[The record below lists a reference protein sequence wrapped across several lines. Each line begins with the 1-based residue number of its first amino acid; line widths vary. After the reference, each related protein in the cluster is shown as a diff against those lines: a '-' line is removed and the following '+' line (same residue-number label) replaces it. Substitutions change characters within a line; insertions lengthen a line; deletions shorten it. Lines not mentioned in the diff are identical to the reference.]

1 MMELQTIYIAGEA
14 VQIGTR
20 WEVCPRCNGEG
31 HHGNPAFDGASVS
44 DFDEE
49 FLDGYF
55 SGDYDVKCSD
65 CSGRTTVKVDDLSSL
80 TPEQAQNYAEQKHQ
94 EAYDRHTAYLNYRAE
109 MGLGC

>member
-1 MMELQTIYIAGEA
+1 MKTIYINDEA
-14 VQIGTR
+14 VQISSR

-31 HHGNPAFDGASVS
+31 SHGNPAFDGASIS

-55 SGDYDVKCSD
+55 SGDHDVSCSD

-80 TPEQAQNYAEQKHQ
+80 TPEQFENYAIERRQ
-94 EAYDRHTAYLNYRAE
+94 EAEDRHADYITYRAE

>member
-1 MMELQTIYIAGEA
+1 MKTIFIDDEA

-31 HHGNPAFDGASVS
+31 HHGNPAFDGASIS

-55 SGDYDVKCSD
+55 SGDYDVSCAE
-65 CSGRTTVKVDDLSSL
+65 CGGRTTVQVDDLSSL
-80 TPEQAQNYAEQKHQ
+80 TPEQFENYELERRQ
-94 EAYDRHTAYLNYRAE
+94 EAENRYENYITYRAE

>member
-1 MMELQTIYIAGEA
+1 MELQTIYIDGEA

-20 WEVCPRCNGEG
+20 WEVCPRCAGAG
-31 HHGNPAFDGASVS
+31 SHGNPAFDGAPIS

-55 SGDYDVKCSD
+55 AGDFDVSCAE
-65 CSGRTTVKVDDLSSL
+65 CGGRTTVKVDDLSSL
-80 TPEQAQNYAEQKHQ
+80 TPEQFSSYEIERRQ
-94 EAYDRHTAYLNYRAE
+94 EAEDRHADYITYRAE

>member
-1 MMELQTIYIAGEA
+1 MELQTIYIAGEA

-20 WEVCPRCNGEG
+20 WEVCPRCAGAG
-31 HHGNPAFDGASVS
+31 SHGNPAFDGAPIS

-55 SGDYDVKCSD
+55 SGDFDVSCAE
-65 CSGRTTVKVDDLSSL
+65 CGGRTTVKVDDLSSL
-80 TPEQAQNYAEQKHQ
+80 TPEQFSSYEIERRQ
-94 EAYDRHTAYLNYRAE
+94 EAEDRHADYITYRAE